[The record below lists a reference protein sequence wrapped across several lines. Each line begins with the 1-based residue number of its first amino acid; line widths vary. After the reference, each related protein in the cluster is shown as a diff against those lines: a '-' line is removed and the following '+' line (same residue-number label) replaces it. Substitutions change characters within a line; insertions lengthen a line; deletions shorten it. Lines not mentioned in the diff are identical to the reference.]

1 MVYNPNPPYNPSDY
15 GTHGRIDYE
24 SLEKR
29 KQNVRDTIADL
40 GNNPVTSTA
49 QDSVAELL
57 ARQPGDHSVAT
68 GSYRGDRDSYR
79 VNNYEIPESIQTS
92 MDQNQQFVNT
102 YRQSLQG
109 VPDEYMPEAPIDIS
123 KPEKDKDKNKNIAD
137 EIEKLKLPNLDKKKK
152 VTETTEGSFEG
163 DPASWDGRDFD
174 YFLQRAQSVSANV
187 DPDDDEGGTT
197 NYASIAD
204 LTPEQRVGN
213 QYTYNDP
220 FKADIYNQ
228 LSGAGMSEQDMQD
241 AAQSLGITNVGG
253 DGTQEEIQNMIS
265 AFQAGN
271 ISPEPVTTTTRVNV
285 GMDNAADAF
294 GNKFSMSDYNA
305 ALGYKNQDAEYI
317 SDYLKDYMERGG
329 KVGSQVQALITDDEN
344 TQTPATTVYPEFE
357 SLLQQPLVGPTRGP
371 LSTGYVF

>member
-1 MVYNPNPPYNPSDY
+1 MVYNPNPPFNPSDY
-15 GTHGRIDYE
+15 GTHGRIDYDR
-24 SLEKR
+24 LEKS
-29 KQNVRDTIADL
+29 KQDVRDTIADL

-49 QDSVAELL
+49 QASVAELL

-123 KPEKDKDKNKNIAD
+123 KPEKDKNKNIAD
-137 EIEKLKLPNLDKKKK
+137 EIEALKLPNLDKNKK
-152 VTETTEGSFEG
+152 VTETTEGGLTG
-163 DPASWDGRDFD
+163 DLASWDGRDFD
-174 YFLQRAQSVSANV
+174 YFLQRAQSVKANI

-197 NYASIAD
+197 TFGSIAE
-204 LTPEQRVGN
+204 LSPEQRVGN
-213 QYTYNDP
+213 EYTYNDP

-228 LSGAGMSEQDMQD
+228 LSSAGLSEQDMQD
-241 AAQSLGITNVGG
+241 AAQSLGIKNVGG
-253 DGTQEEIQNMIS
+253 DGTQQEIQDMIK
-265 AFQAGN
+265 AFQEGN
-271 ISPEPVTTTTRVNV
+271 IGSEPVTTTTKVNV
-285 GMDNAADAF
+285 GMDNAQNAF

-317 SDYLKDYMERGG
+317 SNYLKDYMERGG
-329 KVGSQVQALITDDEN
+329 KVGGQVQALIKPNSTQ
-344 TQTPATTVYPEFE
+344 TQTPATTVYPGFE
-357 SLLQQPLVGPTRGP
+357 SLLNQPLVGPTRGP
-371 LSTGYVF
+371 LSSGYVF